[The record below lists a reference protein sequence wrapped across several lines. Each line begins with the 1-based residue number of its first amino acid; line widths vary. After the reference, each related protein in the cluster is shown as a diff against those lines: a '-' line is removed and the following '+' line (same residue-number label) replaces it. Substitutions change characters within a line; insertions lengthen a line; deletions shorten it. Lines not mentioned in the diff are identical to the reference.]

1 MPSKQKAP
9 KGEVLLPQFTIKEAQ
24 VFVIGTSPFL
34 CNAMSEKAKRI
45 ILFPGGPMNAATKRS
60 RPKHNVLAEWR
71 ESPYMLRDRSAETL
85 LAIKA
90 TAFKATMRGV
100 TKDMEGVVAAT
111 EVGRWC
117 HIMGD
122 FVPMWGMPELRMDI
136 VRMNDPAKTPDV
148 RTRVCVREWATTFT
162 VRFTSPMMREE
173 MVAQLLAGAG
183 FTQGVGDG
191 RPEKGKMS
199 CGMFRL
205 CEPDDPDWVR
215 IVTTAGRKEQLAAM
229 RSNEPVFYDE
239 EAEKLYR
246 WFESEAKRRGFDMA
260 DTSWELGIEELFSEG
275 IVTATQVGA
284 AFSEIDY

>member
-9 KGEVLLPQFTIKEAQ
+9 KGDVLLPQFTVKEAQ
-24 VFVIGTSPFL
+24 VFVIGMSPFL

-45 ILFPGGPMNAATKRS
+45 ILLPGGPINAATKKS
-60 RPKHNVLAEWR
+60 RPKHNVLAEYR
-71 ESPYMLRDRSAETL
+71 ESPYMLRSKDSETL

-90 TAFKATMRGV
+90 TAFKAAMRGV
-100 TKDMEGVVAAT
+100 TKDMEGAVAAT

-122 FVPMWGMPELRMDI
+122 FVPMWGMPELRMDV
-136 VRMNDPAKTPDV
+136 VRMADINKTPDV
-148 RTRVCVREWATTFT
+148 RTRACVREWATTFT
-162 VRFTSPMMREE
+162 VRFTAPMMRET

-205 CEPDDPDWVR
+205 CEANDPDWLR
-215 IVTTAGRKEQLAAM
+215 IVTTAGRKEQLEAM
-229 RSNEPVFYDE
+229 RSDNPDFYDE

-246 WFESEAKRRGFDMA
+246 WFENEAARRGFNMA
-260 DTSWELGIEELFSEG
+260 DTSWELGIEDLFSTG
-275 IVTATQVGA
+275 YVTAEQVNA
-284 AFSEIDY
+284 AIVEDDD